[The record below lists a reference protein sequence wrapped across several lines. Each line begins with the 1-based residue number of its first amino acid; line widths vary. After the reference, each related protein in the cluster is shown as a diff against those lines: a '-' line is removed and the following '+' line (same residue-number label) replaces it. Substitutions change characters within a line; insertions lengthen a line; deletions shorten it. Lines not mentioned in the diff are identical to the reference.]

1 MWNQT
6 DAGHIISDMHMPSG
20 YLPDMLLLICS
31 LLSAPVALVAL
42 FKAERHIWSDWSAG
56 LQIGLLFILL
66 IGLYMMQANIRPGM
80 AVHWLGVM
88 LTVMMV
94 GPWTAILVLCSVHI
108 ALLFGTQT
116 GALDTL
122 GFNIFVCVMIPVGVA
137 ALMHSLTY
145 KYLPRNLIVY
155 IAKTGFGDLF
165 CMLSVDLVLTVIL
178 WSYFSYPDFVVRQDF
193 TLLLALM
200 GGMEALISTWIILLL
215 IFFIPDWLVTFNDE
229 EYLGIPKE

>member
-1 MWNQT
+1 
-6 DAGHIISDMHMPSG
+6 
-20 YLPDMLLLICS
+20 
-31 LLSAPVALVAL
+31 
-42 FKAERHIWSDWSAG
+42 
-56 LQIGLLFILL
+56 
-66 IGLYMMQANIRPGM
+66 
-80 AVHWLGVM
+80 
-88 LTVMMV
+88 
-94 GPWTAILVLCSVHI
+94 
-108 ALLFGTQT
+108 
-116 GALDTL
+116 
-122 GFNIFVCVMIPVGVA
+122 
-137 ALMHSLTY
+137 MHSLTY

>member
-1 MWNQT
+1 
-6 DAGHIISDMHMPSG
+6 MHMPSG
-20 YLPDMLLLICS
+20 YLPDTLLLICS
-31 LLSAPVALVAL
+31 IISALVVLAAL
-42 FKAERHIWSDWSAG
+42 FKAERRIWSDWSAG
-56 LQIGLLFILL
+56 LQIGLLFMLL

-88 LTVMMV
+88 LAVMMV

-108 ALLFGTQT
+108 VLLFGAHL
-116 GALDTL
+116 GAVDTL
-122 GFNIFVCVMIPVGVA
+122 GFNTFVCVVIPVGVA
-137 ALMHSLTY
+137 ALVHSLTY

-165 CMLSVDLVLTVIL
+165 CMLSVDLVLTITL
-178 WSYFSYPDFVVRQDF
+178 WTYFSHPDFIVRQDF

-215 IFFIPDWLVTFNDE
+215 IFFMPSWLVTFNDE